1 MKLGRGIK
9 MFQTYRKANRKS
21 WFNIDNQI
29 KNNEVEAPKNDNK
42 KTSLLKKPDMN
53 KPDNQFTPTAEYV
66 LAIRQAVNKMKG

>member
-1 MKLGRGIK
+1 MKLGRGIR

-29 KNNEVEAPKNDNK
+29 KNNEIEIPKDVNK
-42 KTSLLKKPDMN
+42 KVSLLKKPDMN
-53 KPDNQFTPTAEYV
+53 KPNNQVTPTAEYV

>member
-1 MKLGRGIK
+1 

-29 KNNEVEAPKNDNK
+29 KNNEIEIPKAVNK
-42 KTSLLKKPDMN
+42 KVSLLKKPDMN
-53 KPDNQFTPTAEYV
+53 KPNNQVTPTAEYV